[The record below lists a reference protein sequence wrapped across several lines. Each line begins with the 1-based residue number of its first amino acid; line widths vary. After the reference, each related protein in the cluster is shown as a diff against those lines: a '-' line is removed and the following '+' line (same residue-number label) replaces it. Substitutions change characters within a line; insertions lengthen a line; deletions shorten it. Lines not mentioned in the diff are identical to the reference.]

1 MQQHD
6 ISHGLGDDI
15 KKISSAVG
23 LDKLAQHIAALLNE
37 DCGCDRR
44 RIWLNDKTK
53 NWTYYK
59 NKQTSNK

>member
-15 KKISSAVG
+15 KKITSTVG

-37 DCGCDRR
+37 DCGCDSR

-59 NKQTSNK
+59 NKQKSNK